1 MMRKSVF
8 LTLLVALFS
17 VATVEVKG
25 AELNSK
31 AGDYLPQAGDYI
43 MLQNRQYK
51 TWLGIH
57 SWGML
62 YGAEKTVDLDPNLI
76 WELQEVASAE
86 GKYNLYN
93 VGLKKYAEPLTG
105 WDGYCYAKDNVD
117 EAGEYQLVQVE
128 ESYVAIYDPNV
139 QTSVPNGNYYMYHSD
154 WDPAAMISGPKS
166 SEASHWIITEV
177 CPFNVIYTYGGEVYA
192 ENETLVKAG
201 TIYTIEDKGKA
212 ISSCTVNGQP
222 IAAVNGVWSVE
233 ITEATTITVILV
245 DFVEQTQT
253 YTLNV
258 VGAPQD
264 VTVTYG
270 GQAITVGETIT
281 INGEINVGNL
291 WATYIEGYTKEFT
304 VKDNIITLTY
314 TKVEGGDEGD
324 DDDDEEV
331 ETSLEPV
338 VALINR
344 IGGEGAASKFELVLD
359 PSLAVDGKETFV
371 LGSEGG
377 KVLIKGSTLSAIT
390 TGIGWY
396 LNNVAHINIAWNS
409 LNEATG
415 AYADL
420 SGITPP
426 TSTETHTSDAQYR
439 YYLNYCTF
447 GYSMSTWTWERW
459 QKEIDW
465 MALHGV
471 NMPLQIVGLE
481 VVWRNF
487 LMEKCGYAE
496 DAAESFI
503 AGPSFTPWWAM
514 NNLEGWGGT
523 TNNAWF
529 ARQEKLAKDIL
540 ARQRELG
547 MEPVLPGF
555 SGMMPSANE
564 QNGGNWCN
572 FTRPQ
577 IISPTAENFE
587 TLAAAYYACLEAVMG
602 KSQYYSMDPFHEGE
616 GDKATA
622 EAYTAIYNAMEQAKS
637 GSQWL
642 IQQWQWYGGNQ
653 ALSLQAVPAGKL
665 IVLDLFSDGQPEFD
679 KYDYNGYAPQ
689 DAMFCVVPNFGG
701 RSGLMGRLQSVVDGY
716 FNYKAQYANL
726 KGICTAPE
734 SIEQT
739 PITYDLVYQL
749 PWMGSRPD
757 VATWVAN
764 YTVARYGKDNAVVKA
779 AWDLLRQGPLNYNT
793 AGIQGPV
800 EDVWAARPNLD
811 ANPASFWGKTL
822 STPLDDQSGMTPGN
836 IYIVAR
842 RQMLIDAV
850 YKLLDQEEELDLTD
864 GSIYE
869 SNYNYDIVEFG
880 SAVMADYAHDLLLGI
895 KAAKEAGNADLYED
909 RKDAFLALILDMD
922 AFKGT
927 NLNFRLGKWTEGA
940 RAAAAEV
947 DNTTATADWYE
958 FDNARTLI
966 TTWGDYNQS
975 NYGGLRDYSY
985 RSWQGLLAD
994 YYYPRWKYYFE
1005 HDCTHPGGDVNNYFY
1020 FEWNWAHG
1028 MKCSVGQTEKSNTRV
1043 TSSYSAIPE
1052 GDAVAKA
1059 KELIGKYLIHITAP
1073 DGSHVRYAYRHLNN
1087 DLEGRVSVNV
1097 TANDGKIDLTDYF
1110 TGLKIDAVT
1119 IDGITTT
1126 DIANVPVSGNGQHVC
1141 SITLQDGTSFDN
1153 ITIVVGDGS
1162 LAAGYYHIYF
1172 KDDTE
1177 NASIPLF
1184 IGYNEVQDEWE
1195 NQDYIDQEA
1204 YKGYKILGQGA
1215 YTTSAEA
1222 DKIFTLIPQGD
1233 NKFTISAQG
1242 KHLLAPNFN
1251 SWNHVQFSDDA
1262 SSAAGVYEFHQQGDL
1277 AGVFKIQGVGKND
1290 GVGPHNDYLE
1300 VYGLDPVRPK
1310 RMVVGT
1316 DPIGL
1321 ASNFLLTP
1329 VTSYT
1334 AKVPETGVLP
1344 LCLPFNVVLP
1354 AGVVAYDIV
1363 ANSLTATNL
1372 SSGDVLT
1379 EIAREGATLQA
1390 GTPVILKANPGTY
1403 TMAIDIVG
1411 WGVTSLDGSVL
1422 RGNFVGETLHLS
1434 DTTKRFVLEEDM
1446 FEAITGSTEIP
1457 ANSCWI
1463 ETNIE
1468 RNDIELVLK
1477 YINAGDGWK
1486 FRVKNTGKG
1495 LTITECIEQGSNAV
1509 LTFNSEYGYTYEVN
1523 GETKESAQ
1531 VWEVIAISDQLLK
1544 DNTFIEE
1551 VYLPKT
1557 LTSVGSGYANYM
1569 FDMDYNGPDNGFGDN
1584 IGVPEDT
1591 GTDEEWTEDEEKA
1604 YKEAHDWTGTPR
1616 ACKYNILS
1624 TSTWRMTVKVTKSA
1638 DAVSFNDYGSCLL
1651 ATKANTLADDYMD
1664 GSMQLYLKS
1673 DNGIAFKLDT
1683 NGDRYVFNRGNK
1695 YGLGDAYSFTFVL
1708 ENDGA
1713 GCYMVKVIFENG
1725 TVEDYEILATDDAEL
1740 HDFNT
1745 IWTSL
1750 GSGVDVNV
1758 KFEKLTNMGLFAG
1771 CTNLKVIGVDE
1782 ENPSFTGCDHGVLY
1796 NKAMTHVIR
1805 FPEGGGHVVENCGYE
1820 EKGHRHFETP
1830 RTVTMVYAG
1839 ALHGVNAH
1847 IVFHSNPLI
1856 MHVDGH
1862 EEHMI
1867 AKYHLLLDDD
1877 NEVIDFVT
1885 ANANT
1890 FETFQYRRPPL
1901 AEGKYGTIMLPF
1913 VPENAQD
1920 KYEFFELLEGDSE
1933 SIFFSRV
1940 ADGALQANVPYLYRL
1955 LEGKGDVVL
1964 GNDPAIDEFSS
1975 EGQATIEDVGYNVPI
1990 TNGDWESVGCYN
2002 RATKEV
2008 GGERDAYYGVN
2019 QGNLVRVA
2027 TRFHLRPYRAYY
2039 KLKAA
2044 GTAAPA
2050 RLILRMLNGNTTEI
2064 TPDQVEGWEELIY
2077 YDLQGRRVLN
2087 PENGIYI
2094 VNGKKVVL

>member
-8 LTLLVALFS
+8 LTLLVPLFS
-17 VATVEVKG
+17 IATAWAKF
-25 AELNSK
+25 N
-31 AGDYLPQAGDYI
+31 P
-43 MLQNRQYK
+43 
-51 TWLGIH
+51 
-57 SWGML
+57 
-62 YGAEKTVDLDPNLI
+62 DPNKLYSLKVKDTNPALYLDI
-76 WELQEVASAE
+76 LSGEDDLNTNGLQKSVRLSKNPCSIRFVESSWENYWDMKNENNEYVGFIEHTWFPQTGFNYQSEWLVFDEISS
-86 GKYNLYN
+86 N
-93 VGLKKYAEPLTG
+93 VYTIKG
-105 WDGYCYAKDNVD
+105 WGSYFYGEKSD
-117 EAGEYQLVQVE
+117 EAV
-128 ESYVAIYDPNV
+128 
-139 QTSVPNGNYYMYHSD
+139 
-154 WDPAAMISGPKS
+154 
-166 SEASHWIITEV
+166 
-177 CPFNVIYTYGGEVYA
+177 VYLGA
-192 ENETLVKAG
+192 DHTPLEFTLV
-201 TIYTIEDKGKA
+201 E
-212 ISSCTVNGQP
+212 
-222 IAAVNGVWSVE
+222 
-233 ITEATTITVILV
+233 
-245 DFVEQTQT
+245 FVEQTQNT
-253 YTLNV
+253 YTFDINAPEGTSV
-258 VGAPQD
+258 V
-264 VTVTYG
+264 VTYN
-270 GQAITVGETIT
+270 GEEVIDGTIT
-281 INGEINVGNL
+281 INGGINVENL
-291 WATYIEGYTKEFT
+291 WATDLEGYTKKFT

-523 TNNAWF
+523 TNDAWF

-555 SGMMPSANE
+555 SGMMPSTKE

-679 KYDYNGYAPQ
+679 KYGYNGYAPQ

-764 YTVARYGKDNAVVKA
+764 YTVARYGQDNEVVKA

-811 ANPASFWGKTL
+811 AKPASFWGKTL

-850 YKLLDQEEELDLTD
+850 YKLLDQEEELALVD

-895 KAAKEAGNADLYED
+895 KAAKDAAGANFANDATYKA
-909 RKDAFLALILDMD
+909 RRDAFLQLILDMD

-985 RSWQGLLAD
+985 RSWQGLLKD
-994 YYYPRWKYYFE
+994 YYYPRWEYYFNNG
-1005 HDCTHPGGDVNNYFY
+1005 CTHPGGDVNNYFY

-1028 MKCSVGQTEKSNTRV
+1028 MECSVGQTEKSTTPA
-1043 TSSYSAIPE
+1043 TSRSYSATPE

-1059 KELIGKYLIHITAP
+1059 KELIDNYLIHITAP
-1073 DGSHVRYAYRHLNN
+1073 GGSHVRYAYRHLNN
-1087 DLEGRVSVNV
+1087 DLEGRVSINA
-1097 TANDGKIDLTDYF
+1097 TATTAGTIDLTEYF
-1110 TGLKIDAVT
+1110 KGLKVASVT
-1119 IDGITTT
+1119 INGKTATN
-1126 DIANVPVSGNGQHVC
+1126 IANVPVSYGQHVC
-1141 SITLQDGTSFDN
+1141 SVTLEDGTSFDN

-1184 IGYNEVQDEWE
+1184 IGYNEVQDEWV
-1195 NQDYIDQEA
+1195 NKDYINKEA

-1215 YTTSAEA
+1215 YSTDAEG
-1222 DKIFTLIPQGD
+1222 DKIFALVPQGD

-1262 SSAAGVYEFHQQGDL
+1262 SSAAGEYVFHQQENL
-1277 AGVFKIQGVGKND
+1277 AGVFKIQGVGEND
-1290 GVGPHNDYLE
+1290 GVDPHNDYLE

-1334 AKVPETGVLP
+1334 AHVPASGVLP

-1354 AGVVAYDIV
+1354 EGVVAYDIV
-1363 ANSLTATNL
+1363 LSSLTTENM
-1372 SSGDVLT
+1372 STGDVLT
-1379 EIAREGATLQA
+1379 ELAKKDKTIKA
-1390 GTPVILKANPGTY
+1390 GTPVILKASQGSY
-1403 TMAIDIVG
+1403 TFTINMVDE
-1411 WGVTSLDGSVL
+1411 GVSSLPGSVL
-1422 RGNFVGETLHLS
+1422 RGNFVKETLKATNVGS
-1434 DTTKRFVLEEDM
+1434 KKYVLKGDM
-1446 FEAITGSTEIP
+1446 FETITGLTEVP
-1457 ANSCWI
+1457 ANSCWV
-1463 ETNIE
+1463 EADLTTE
-1468 RNDIELVLK
+1468 DIELVPK
-1477 YINAGDGWK
+1477 YITIDTDCTDKAWK
-1486 FRVKNTGKG
+1486 FRVKKTGKG
-1495 LTITECIEQGSNAV
+1495 LTITECVQQGDNSVLKIGEAYRYYYAV
-1509 LTFNSEYGYTYEVN
+1509 EGQMVA
-1523 GETKESAQ
+1523 SA
-1531 VWEVIAISDQLLK
+1531 EELEIIAISDQLLK
-1544 DNTFIEE
+1544 GNDFITA
-1551 VYLPKT
+1551 VHFPKT
-1557 LTSVGSGYANYM
+1557 LTSVGSGYANHM
-1569 FDMDYNGPDNGFGDN
+1569 FDLRYWGADPGAGQN
-1584 IGVPEDT
+1584 IGGIGGEGGLPEKPTQQDT
-1591 GTDEEWTEDEEKA
+1591 INAQNAAHAWIGMPHA
-1604 YKEAHDWTGTPR
+1604 CRYKMLG
-1616 ACKYNILS
+1616 
-1624 TSTWRMTVKVTKSA
+1624 TSTWRMTAKVKVENVKH
-1638 DAVSFNDYGSCLL
+1638 FNEYGSCLF
-1651 ATKANTLADDYMD
+1651 ATKEYTLADDYSD
-1664 GSMQLYLKS
+1664 GSMQLYLRK
-1673 DNGIAFKLDT
+1673 DKGIAFKLDT
-1683 NGDRYVFNRGNK
+1683 NGDRYVFNKGNV
-1695 YGLGDAYSFTFVL
+1695 YGLGDTFTFTFVFV
-1708 ENDGA
+1708 NDGA
-1713 GCYMVKVIFENG
+1713 GGYKIKVEFEDQ
-1725 TVEDYEILATDDAEL
+1725 TVEEFEVLAKDAAEL
-1740 HDFNT
+1740 RDFYD
-1745 IWTSL
+1745 IWSSL
-1750 GSGVDVNV
+1750 GSGIDVDI
-1758 KFEKLTNMGLFAG
+1758 KFEKLTNLGLFAD
-1771 CTNLKVIGVDE
+1771 CVKLKKFVVDE
-1782 ENPSFTGCDHGVLY
+1782 DNPSFLSCEHGVLY
-1796 NKAMTHVIR
+1796 NKSKTHVIR
-1805 FPEGGGHVVENCGYE
+1805 FPEAGGEDMNGDGRIN
-1820 EKGHRHFETP
+1820 FETP
-1830 RTVTMVYAG
+1830 YTVTMVYAG
-1839 ALHGVNAH
+1839 ALHGVDAD

-1856 MHVDGH
+1856 MQVDGH
-1862 EEHMI
+1862 GEHMM
-1867 AKYHLLLDDD
+1867 AKYYLSLDDD
-1877 NEVIDFVT
+1877 SDPKDGKENYAVDFVSD
-1885 ANANT
+1885 NANT
-1890 FETFQYRRPPL
+1890 YQSARYRRAPL
-1901 AEGKYGTIMLPF
+1901 KKGQFATICLPF
-1913 VPENAQD
+1913 TPDDEVLKRYTFYKFD
-1920 KYEFFELLEGDSE
+1920 GGDVEAKCLDFSQIPTSE
-1933 SIFFSRV
+1933 V
-1940 ADGALQANVPYLYRL
+1940 KANTPYLYRL
-1955 LEGKGDVVL
+1955 RDGVEPS
-1964 GNDPAIDEFSS
+1964 NDSIAFETKKPV
-1975 EGQATIEDVGYNVPI
+1975 TIEYKGHHVPFNEAGSYKAEGTFINHYVETVQFPKSGY
-1990 TNGDWESVGCYN
+1990 
-2002 RATKEV
+2002 
-2008 GGERDAYYGVN
+2008 YYLSASTGM
-2019 QGNLVRVA
+2019 
-2027 TRFHLRPYRAYY
+2027 FHRLTEKLNYRPYRAFFIVTPAEGQ
-2039 KLKAA
+2039 AA
-2044 GTAAPA
+2044 QAPA
-2050 RLILRMLNGNTTEI
+2050 RFEMRIGPTTEI
-2064 TPDQVEGWEELIY
+2064 DSNQVEVHKEVIY
-2077 YDLQGRRVLN
+2077 YDLMGRRVLN

>member
-17 VATVEVKG
+17 IATAWAKFNPDPDKLYSLKVKDTNP
-25 AELNSK
+25 AL
-31 AGDYLPQAGDYI
+31 YLDILSGED
-43 MLQNRQYK
+43 
-51 TWLGIH
+51 
-57 SWGML
+57 
-62 YGAEKTVDLDPNLI
+62 DPNTNGLQKSVRLSKNPCSI
-76 WELQEVASAE
+76 RFVESSWENYWDMKNENNEYVGFISDTWFPQTGFNYQSEWLVFDEISS
-86 GKYNLYN
+86 N
-93 VGLKKYAEPLTG
+93 VYTIKG
-105 WDGYCYAKDNVD
+105 WGSYFYGEKND
-117 EAGEYQLVQVE
+117 EAV
-128 ESYVAIYDPNV
+128 
-139 QTSVPNGNYYMYHSD
+139 
-154 WDPAAMISGPKS
+154 
-166 SEASHWIITEV
+166 
-177 CPFNVIYTYGGEVYA
+177 VYLGA
-192 ENETLVKAG
+192 GHTPLEFTLV
-201 TIYTIEDKGKA
+201 E
-212 ISSCTVNGQP
+212 
-222 IAAVNGVWSVE
+222 
-233 ITEATTITVILV
+233 
-245 DFVEQTQT
+245 FVEQTQNT
-253 YTLNV
+253 YTFDINAPEGTSV
-258 VGAPQD
+258 V
-264 VTVTYG
+264 VTYN
-270 GQAITVGETIT
+270 GEEVIDGTIT

-291 WATYIEGYTKEFT
+291 WATDLEGYTKEFT

-344 IGGEGAASKFELVLD
+344 IGGENAASKFKFVLD
-359 PSLAVDGKETFV
+359 PTLAVDGKETFV

-426 TSTETHTSDAQYR
+426 TTTETHTSDAQYR

-481 VVWRNF
+481 EVWRQF
-487 LMEKCGYAE
+487 LVKRGYSDAE
-496 DAAESFI
+496 AKAFV
-503 AGPSFTPWWAM
+503 AGPSFTPWWSM
-514 NNLEGWGGT
+514 NNLEGWGGVQ
-523 TNNAWF
+523 NDAWY
-529 ARQEKLAKDIL
+529 ARQARLAGDIL
-540 ARQRELG
+540 ALQRALG

-555 SGMMPSANE
+555 SGMVPSNFTE
-564 QNGGNWCN
+564 KTQIPTDNNGGLWCN
-572 FTRPQ
+572 FTRPH
-577 IISPTAENFE
+577 IVSPTDANFASI
-587 TLAAAYYACLEAVMG
+587 AADYYACLNKVMG
-602 KSQYYSMDPFHEGE
+602 TSQYYSMDPFHEGGSFS
-616 GDKATA
+616 GDYSDAYKAV
-622 EAYTAIYNAMEQAKS
+622 YNAMCAVNKDA
-637 GSQWL
+637 QWL
-642 IQQWQWYGGNQ
+642 IQQWQWYDAERVKQ
-653 ALSLQAVPAGKL
+653 AASIDAVPEGKL

-679 KYDYNGYAPQ
+679 KFGYNGYAPQ

-764 YTVARYGKDNAVVKA
+764 YTVARYGQDNEVVKA

-850 YKLLDQEEELDLTD
+850 YKLLDQEEELDLAD

-895 KAAKEAGNADLYED
+895 KAAKEAGNTKLYED
-909 RKDAFLALILDMD
+909 RKKAFLDLILDMD

-1005 HDCTHPGGDVNNYFY
+1005 HDCTHPGGDVNNYFF

-1028 MKCSVGQTEKSNTRV
+1028 MECSVGQTEKSNTRV
-1043 TSSYSAIPE
+1043 TSSYSATPE

-1097 TANDGKIDLTDYF
+1097 TANDGEIDLTDYF
-1110 TGLKIDAVT
+1110 IGLNIAAVS
-1119 IDGITTT
+1119 IDGTTTT
-1126 DIANVPVSGNGQHVC
+1126 DIANVPVSGKGQHVC

-1184 IGYNEVQDEWE
+1184 IGYNEDHDDWVGD
-1195 NQDYIDQEA
+1195 DH
-1204 YKGYKILGQGA
+1204 KGYKILGQGA
-1215 YTTSAEA
+1215 YTTDAEG
-1222 DKIFTLIPQGD
+1222 DKIFTLVPQGD
-1233 NKFTISAQG
+1233 DRFTISAQG

-1251 SWNHVQFSDDA
+1251 TWNHIQFSDDA
-1262 SSAAGVYEFHQQGDL
+1262 SAAGVYEFHPQDDL
-1277 AGVFKIQGVGKND
+1277 AGGFKIQGVGERDND
-1290 GVGPHNDYLE
+1290 EWNVHNDYLQ

-1310 RMVVGT
+1310 RMVVG
-1316 DPIGL
+1316 PEIEGN
-1321 ASNFLLTP
+1321 AHNFLLTP

-1334 AKVPETGVLP
+1334 AKVPASGVLP

-1354 AGVVAYDIV
+1354 EGVVAYDIV
-1363 ANSLTATNL
+1363 LSSLEDEKTL
-1372 SSGDVLT
+1372 SSGNVFT
-1379 EIAREGATLQA
+1379 ELAEAGQTLQA
-1390 GTPVILKANPGTY
+1390 GTPVILKAAPGDY
-1403 TMAIDIVG
+1403 VLNIDIISG
-1411 WGVTSLDGSVL
+1411 GATPLEGSVL
-1422 RGNFVGETLHLS
+1422 RGNFVKKTLKATNVGS
-1434 DTTKRFVLEEDM
+1434 KEYVLKGDM
-1446 FEAITGSTEIP
+1446 FDAITGLTEVP

-1463 ETNIE
+1463 EADIDAE
-1468 RNDIELVLK
+1468 DIELVPK
-1477 YINAGDGWK
+1477 YITIDTDCTDSAWK
-1486 FRVKNTGKG
+1486 FRVKKTGKG
-1495 LTITECIEQGSNAV
+1495 LTITECVQVGDTSV
-1509 LTFNSEYGYTYEVN
+1509 LKIGESYKYQYEVN
-1523 GETKESAQ
+1523 GNTIESA
-1531 VWEVIAISDQLLK
+1531 EALEIIAISDQLLK
-1544 DNTFIEE
+1544 GNEFITE
-1551 VYLPKT
+1551 VHFPKT
-1557 LTSVGSGYANYM
+1557 LTSVGSGYANHM
-1569 FDMDYNGPDNGFGDN
+1569 FDLHYWGADPGNDQN

-1591 GTDEEWTEDEEKA
+1591 GTEDEWTEDEQRA
-1604 YKEAHDWTGTPR
+1604 YDEAHAWIGMPH
-1616 ACKYNILS
+1616 ACRYKMLGA
-1624 TSTWRMTVKVTKSA
+1624 STWRMTAKVKVGFNPEGEVV
-1638 DAVSFNDYGSCLL
+1638 DVDHFNDYGSCLL

-1664 GSMQLYLKS
+1664 GSMQLYLREDK
-1673 DNGIAFKLDT
+1673 GIAFKLDT
-1683 NGDRYVFNRGNK
+1683 NGDRYVFNKGNI
-1695 YGLGDAYSFTFVL
+1695 YNLGDTCSFTFVFV
-1708 ENDGA
+1708 NDGA
-1713 GCYMVKVIFENG
+1713 GGYKVQVKYNDIDN
-1725 TVEDYEILATDDAEL
+1725 TVEEFEVLAAEHAEL
-1740 HDFNT
+1740 RDFYD
-1745 IWTSL
+1745 IWSSL
-1750 GSGVDVNV
+1750 GSGIDVDIT
-1758 KFEKLTNMGLFAG
+1758 FEKLTNKGLFVD
-1771 CTNLKVIGVDE
+1771 CKNLKKFVVHED
-1782 ENPSFTGCDHGVLY
+1782 NPSFLSCEHGVLY
-1796 NKAMTHVIR
+1796 NKSKTHVIR
-1805 FPEGGGHVVENCGYE
+1805 FPEDGGHSYDEEEGSEDDVEQQQR
-1820 EKGHRHFETP
+1820 KHFETP
-1830 RTVTMVYAG
+1830 YTVTMVYAG
-1839 ALHGVNAH
+1839 ALHGVDAD
-1847 IVFHSNPLI
+1847 IIFHSNPLI
-1856 MHVDGH
+1856 MHVEGHDDHMRADYYLSLDDDSDADDGKNNFAVDFVS
-1862 EEHMI
+1862 ENKNTYQSARYRRAPLAKGQFATICLPFIPDADILDRYTFYKFDGGDVI
-1867 AKYHLLLDDD
+1867 AKYLDFSQIPTS
-1877 NEVIDFVT
+1877 EVK
-1885 ANANT
+1885 ANT
-1890 FETFQYRRPPL
+1890 
-1901 AEGKYGTIMLPF
+1901 
-1913 VPENAQD
+1913 
-1920 KYEFFELLEGDSE
+1920 
-1933 SIFFSRV
+1933 
-1940 ADGALQANVPYLYRL
+1940 PYLYRL
-1955 LEGKGDVVL
+1955 KDGVEPSEEHFIAFEADSPISIEYKPHHVPVNTAGSYTAVGTFINHYVETVHSPNSGYYYLSTD
-1964 GNDPAIDEFSS
+1964 GNFYR
-1975 EGQATIEDVGYNVPI
+1975 V
-1990 TNGDWESVGCYN
+1990 
-2002 RATKEV
+2002 TKKLN
-2008 GGERDAYYGVN
+2008 Y
-2019 QGNLVRVA
+2019 
-2027 TRFHLRPYRAYY
+2027 RPYRAFFVVTPAEGQ
-2039 KLKAA
+2039 AA
-2044 GTAAPA
+2044 QAPA
-2050 RLILRMLNGNTTEI
+2050 QFGMRIRKTDGTTTEI
-2064 TPDQVEGWEELIY
+2064 TPEQIEGWDEATPIY
-2077 YDLQGRRVLN
+2077 YDLMGRRVLN

-2094 VNGKKVVL
+2094 VNGRKVIL

>member
-1 MMRKSVF
+1 MMRRRSVL
-8 LTLLVALFS
+8 LTLLVTLFS
-17 VATVEVKG
+17 VATAW
-25 AELNSK
+25 AEFN
-31 AGDYLPQAGDYI
+31 P
-43 MLQNRQYK
+43 
-51 TWLGIH
+51 
-57 SWGML
+57 
-62 YGAEKTVDLDPNLI
+62 DPNKLYSLKVKDTNPALYLDI
-76 WELQEVASAE
+76 LSGEDDPYTDGLQKSVRLSKNPCSIRFVESSWENYWDMKNENNEYVGFISDTWFPQTGFNYQSEWLVFDEISS
-86 GKYNLYN
+86 N
-93 VGLKKYAEPLTG
+93 VYTIKG
-105 WDGYCYAKDNVD
+105 WGSYFYGEKSD
-117 EAGEYQLVQVE
+117 EAV
-128 ESYVAIYDPNV
+128 
-139 QTSVPNGNYYMYHSD
+139 
-154 WDPAAMISGPKS
+154 
-166 SEASHWIITEV
+166 
-177 CPFNVIYTYGGEVYA
+177 VYLGA
-192 ENETLVKAG
+192 GHTPIEFTLV
-201 TIYTIEDKGKA
+201 E
-212 ISSCTVNGQP
+212 
-222 IAAVNGVWSVE
+222 
-233 ITEATTITVILV
+233 
-245 DFVEQTQT
+245 FVEQTQNT
-253 YTLNV
+253 YTFDINAPE
-258 VGAPQD
+258 GASII
-264 VTVTYG
+264 VTYN
-270 GQAITVGETIT
+270 GEEVIDGTIT

-291 WATYIEGYTKEFT
+291 WATDIEGYTKEFA

-314 TKVEGGDEGD
+314 TKVEGDDEGD

-426 TSTETHTSDAQYR
+426 TSTETHTSDAKYR

-487 LMEKCGYAE
+487 LTEKCGYTAE
-496 DAAESFI
+496 AAEAFI
-503 AGPSFTPWWAM
+503 AGPSFTAWWAM

-523 TNNAWF
+523 TSDAWYT
-529 ARQEKLAKDIL
+529 RQEALASNIL
-540 ARQRELG
+540 ARQRALG

-555 SGMMPSANE
+555 SGMVPSDFNMTATDE
-564 QNGGNWCN
+564 NGGSWCG
-572 FTRPQ
+572 FTRPH
-577 IISPTAENFE
+577 IVLPTDNNFASI
-587 TLAAAYYACLEAVMG
+587 AAGYYDCLEAVMG
-602 KSQYYSMDPFHEGE
+602 KSQYYSMDPFHEGGSFSGNY
-616 GDKATA
+616 GD
-622 EAYTAIYNAMEQAKS
+622 AYRAIYDAMSAVNDDA
-637 GSQWL
+637 QWL
-642 IQQWQWYGGNQ
+642 IQQWQWFDEQRVKQ
-653 ALSLQAVPAGKL
+653 AASLGAVPAGKL

-679 KYDYNGYAPQ
+679 KFGYNGYAPQ
-689 DAMFCVVPNFGG
+689 EAMFCVVPNFGG

-716 FNYKAQYANL
+716 FNYKDKYANL

-734 SIEQT
+734 AIEQT
-739 PITYDLVYQL
+739 PVTYDLVYQL
-749 PWMGSRPD
+749 PWMESKPD

-764 YTVARYGKDNAVVKA
+764 YTVARYGKDNAVVKE
-779 AWDLLRQGPLNYNT
+779 AWDLLRRGPLNYST
-793 AGIQGPV
+793 DAIQGPV

-811 ANPASFWGKTL
+811 ALPASSWGKTL
-822 STPLDDQSGMTPGN
+822 SAKLTDEAGSLTPGS
-836 IYIVAR
+836 IYTVAR
-842 RQMLIDAV
+842 RQMLIGAV
-850 YKLLDQEEELDLTD
+850 YRLLDQVDELALAD

-869 SNYNYDIVEFG
+869 SNYNYDIVELG

-895 KAAKEAGNADLYED
+895 KAAKEAAGANFADDDTYKN
-909 RKDAFLALILDMD
+909 RRDAFLQLILDMD

-927 NLNFRLGKWTEGA
+927 NVNFRLGRWTEGA

-947 DNTTATADWYE
+947 DNNTATADWYE

-966 TTWGDYNQS
+966 TTWGDYDQS

-985 RSWQGLLAD
+985 RSWQGLLKD
-994 YYYPRWKYYFE
+994 YYYPRWEYYFNNN
-1005 HDCTHPGGDVNNYFY
+1005 CTHPAGDINNYFY

-1028 MKCSVGQTEKSNTRV
+1028 MQHEVGQMAKSHVKQAT
-1043 TSSYSAIPE
+1043 SYSATPV
-1052 GDAVAKA
+1052 GDAVEKA
-1059 KELIGKYLIHITAP
+1059 NALLNKYLFHITAS
-1073 DGSHVRYAYRHLNN
+1073 DGSHIRYAYRHLPN
-1087 DLEGRVSVNV
+1087 DLEGRVSVDVEVEDNGTV
-1097 TANDGKIDLTDYF
+1097 DLTKYF
-1110 TGLKIDAVT
+1110 GALPIAKVT
-1119 IDGITTT
+1119 INGTTT
-1126 DIANVPVSGNGQHVC
+1126 NDHTQVPVPGYGKYAC
-1141 SITLQDGTSFDN
+1141 DITLDDGTSFDH
-1153 ITIVVGDGS
+1153 ITLVVGTGG
-1162 LAAGYYHIYF
+1162 LAAGYYHIFY
-1172 KDDTE
+1172 KDEVE
-1177 NASIPLF
+1177 NAAVPLF
-1184 IGYNEVQDEWE
+1184 INYNEEADEWDNE
-1195 NQDYIDQEA
+1195 YADNGG
-1204 YKGYKILGQGA
+1204 YKGYKMLGQGA
-1215 YTTSAEA
+1215 YSTSAEA

-1233 NKFTISAQG
+1233 NRFTLSAQG
-1242 KHLLAPNFN
+1242 KSLMLPNFDT
-1251 SWNHVQFSDDA
+1251 WRHIQFSDDA
-1262 SSAAGVYEFHQQGDL
+1262 REAGVYVFHETSL
-1277 AGVFKIQGVGKND
+1277 SGVFKIQGVGENGGD
-1290 GVGPHNDYLE
+1290 QWTHNDYLQ
-1300 VYGLDPVRPK
+1300 VYGLDAVAPK
-1310 RMVVGT
+1310 RLVVGPT
-1316 DPIGL
+1316 TEGG
-1321 ASNFLLTP
+1321 AHHFLLAP

-1354 AGVVAYDIV
+1354 AGVVAYDIDV
-1363 ANSLTATNL
+1363 NSLTAANL

-1434 DTTKRFVLEEDM
+1434 NTTKRFVLDEDM

-1457 ANSCWI
+1457 ANGCWI
-1463 ETNIE
+1463 EANIE
-1468 RNDIELVLK
+1468 NDDIELMPK
-1477 YINAGDGWK
+1477 YISVGAGWK

-1509 LTFNSEYGYTYEVN
+1509 LRFDSEYSYAYEVN
-1523 GETKESAQ
+1523 GETKQSAQ
-1531 VWEVIAISDQLLK
+1531 AWKVIAISDQLLK
-1544 DNTFIEE
+1544 GNTFVEE
-1551 VYLPKT
+1551 VHLPKT

-1591 GTDEEWTEDEEKA
+1591 GTDEEWTEDEQKA
-1604 YKEAHDWTGTPR
+1604 YEEAHGWIGTPR
-1616 ACKYNILS
+1616 ACKYNILG

-1651 ATKANTLADDYMD
+1651 ATKANALADDYMD

-1695 YGLGDAYSFTFVL
+1695 YGLGDAFSFTFVL

-1713 GCYMVKVIFENG
+1713 GGYMVKLVYEDG
-1725 TVEDYEILATDDAEL
+1725 TVEDYEILAADAAEL
-1740 HDFNT
+1740 HDFDA

-1750 GSGVDVNV
+1750 GSGIDVNV
-1758 KFEKLTNMGLFAG
+1758 KFEKLTNKGLFAG

-1805 FPEGGGHVVENCGYE
+1805 FPEGGGHVVEDCGYE
-1820 EKGHRHFETP
+1820 ENGHRHYETP

-1847 IVFHSNPLI
+1847 IVFHSNPQI
-1856 MHVDGH
+1856 MHVEGH
-1862 EEHMI
+1862 EDHMI

-1890 FETFQYRRPPL
+1890 FETFHYRRPPL
-1901 AEGKYGTIMLPF
+1901 AEGKYGTVMLPF

-1955 LEGKGDVVL
+1955 LEGKGDVIL
-1964 GNDPAIDEFSS
+1964 GNDPELDEFSS
-1975 EGQATIEDVGYNVPI
+1975 DEQKTIEDVGSNVPVA
-1990 TNGDWESVGCYN
+1990 NGNWESVGCYN
-2002 RATKEV
+2002 IATKEV

-2027 TRFHLRPYRAYY
+2027 TRFHSRPYRAYY
-2039 KLKAA
+2039 KLKDTGA
-2044 GTAAPA
+2044 AAPA
-2050 RLILRMLNGNTTEI
+2050 RLVLRMLGGATTEI
-2064 TPDQVEGWEELIY
+2064 TPEQIEGWEEPVY
-2077 YDLQGRRVLN
+2077 YDLMGRRVLN
-2087 PENGIYI
+2087 PTNGVYI